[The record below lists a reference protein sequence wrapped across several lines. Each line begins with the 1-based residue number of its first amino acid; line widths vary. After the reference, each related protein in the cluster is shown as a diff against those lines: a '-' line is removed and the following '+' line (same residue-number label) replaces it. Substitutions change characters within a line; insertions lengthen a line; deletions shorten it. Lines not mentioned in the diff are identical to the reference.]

1 VEIATGAAPH
11 PILSPKLEAE
21 TDRRTRSVVRGGN
34 ALAFMPSGAE
44 GHERR
49 WDLVEGAARSVDI
62 AAFSLVQDDVSRRLR
77 DVLLARMRQG
87 VRVRLI
93 VDDAAIRSAR
103 SGGILRDLVA
113 GGAEVVRYGHVL
125 RALLLAGEGHPLR
138 RLADSLRLAVRRRFH
153 QRYLVA
159 DGEEAMVGALD
170 WEERCA
176 GGGSEQGGW
185 RGSDVYLAGPVVADV
200 QRAFQRDFHA
210 FEALDALGRAGSTA
224 DFRHPKLREALARA
238 EALERGVESPYF
250 PPLAAVGVER
260 LRFVVQRP
268 YEEERLPLI
277 EAYLVMFR
285 AARRRIW
292 WGCPGGRPP
301 RIVAE
306 SLADAAAR
314 GVDVR
319 LVTGARTSPEPR
331 VLEGLRRAYRE
342 SSAHLGWLL
351 GHGIRVFEWR
361 LSGAFRSNDLVVDGV
376 AASVGSYEVA
386 FGSTFHHA
394 EAGVVAYGGALPGL
408 VEEQFRGDLRS
419 CEELREGDVPARARR
434 RDPFPRPLDAR
445 NLLVPP
451 ELRTP
456 ALAADLAAG
465 ITGGRDEGEP
475 ARGCVHPVLRRPQVL
490 QGPAGRGLGSRELPR
505 EGQGRAG
512 GDGAR
517 GARRRARARVSRIR

>member
-1 VEIATGAAPH
+1 VEIATAAPH
-11 PILSPKLEAE
+11 PILSPGFEAE
-21 TDRRTRSVVRGGN
+21 TDRRTRSAVRRGN
-34 ALAFMPSGAE
+34 ALAFVSSGAE
-44 GHERR
+44 AHERR

-125 RALLLAGEGHPLR
+125 RALLLVGEGHPLR
-138 RLADSLRLAVRRRFH
+138 RLAGALKLALRRRFH

-159 DGEEAMVGALD
+159 DGEEAIVGATD
-170 WEERCA
+170 WGERCA
-176 GGGSEQGGW
+176 GGASEREGW
-185 RGSDVYLAGPVVADV
+185 RCSDVYLMGPVVADV

-210 FEALDALGRAGSTA
+210 YEALDALGRAASTA
-224 DFRHPKLREALARA
+224 SFRHPKLREAIARA
-238 EALERGVESPYF
+238 EALEQGVESPYF
-250 PPLAAVGVER
+250 PPLAAVGAER

-268 YEEERLPLI
+268 YEEERLPLT
-277 EAYLVMFR
+277 EAYLLMFR

-292 WGCPGGRPP
+292 WGCHGAGPP

-306 SLADAAAR
+306 SLAEAAAR

-351 GHGIRVFEWR
+351 GHGIRVFEWK
-361 LSGAFRSNDLVVDGV
+361 LPGAFRSNDLVVDGV
-376 AASVGSYEVA
+376 AASIGSYDVA
-386 FGSTFHHA
+386 PGSTFHHA
-394 EAGVVAYGGALPGL
+394 EASVVAYGGALPGL
-408 VEEQFRGDLRS
+408 VEEQFRRDLRS
-419 CEELREGDVPARARR
+419 CEELHAGDVPPPKPR
-434 RDPFPRPLDAR
+434 RDPFLRPLHAR

-451 ELRTP
+451 ELRTS
-456 ALAADLAAG
+456 AVAADLAAG
-465 ITGGRDEGEP
+465 VTGGRDEAEP
-475 ARGCVHPVLRRPQVL
+475 VRGCVHPVLRRPQVL
-490 QGPAGRGLGSRELPR
+490 QVPAGRRLGSGELPR